1 MRKRIS
7 DRISR
12 AISWRVDERL
22 AAQPRS
28 SEVDDALAA
37 VAALTDR
44 IAENERNL
52 KIVSERVDDLREH
65 VDFMGATYDRME
77 PQLAALEW
85 RMEDMRYRVRHI
97 ANDGELDE
105 LAAEARAEHERAR
118 IRLELASHY
127 EERLRRLEEPGN
139 A

>member
-12 AISWRVDERL
+12 AISWRVDERI
-22 AAQPRS
+22 AAG
-28 SEVDDALAA
+28 E
-37 VAALTDR
+37 R
-44 IAENERNL
+44 IRNL
-52 KIVSERVDDLREH
+52 EAQLAEANNRLQRMSDDLG
-65 VDFMGATYDRME
+65 FMRATYDRME

-85 RMEDMRYRVRHI
+85 RMEDLRYRVRHI